1 MTRVSFVFQVRD
13 FRQRQ
18 CRVCLRDIRRGDTV
32 KRAYHRNS
40 KGMGKTTYI
49 CSDCYLTAKGE
60 RLA

>member
-1 MTRVSFVFQVRD
+1 MTRVSLLFTVRD
-13 FRQRQ
+13 FRERE
-18 CRVCLRDIRRGDTV
+18 CRICERRIHRGDTV

-40 KGMGKTTYI
+40 KGVGKTTYI

>member
-1 MTRVSFVFQVRD
+1 MRRVSFVFTINDQRM
-13 FRQRQ
+13 RQ
-18 CRVCLRDIRRGDTV
+18 CRVCLRDISRGDMV